1 MALVFHRY
9 DFHHD
14 YAGTCTMRYLP
25 NKSRTTLVLALS
37 CLISIS
43 GCHKDTD
50 DEEQL
55 SERDKVAR
63 LIPERVPNRKLWA
76 TDMLAVMDEEKI
88 PHTLNNLCSIV
99 AIVDQES
106 NFHANPAVPNLPQ
119 DAKKAL
125 FERIQDKL
133 GDTGVIQF
141 KKMLL
146 SKPAPNDNFM
156 MQINKLK
163 TEQDL
168 DVLYRKMFDYFK
180 YHYGLAIL
188 TAPASLIAGFD
199 IKEYLNPVK
208 TLGSMQVHVN
218 YAFSHPH
225 STSNTVAIRDEM
237 YTQYG
242 GLYYG
247 VSRLLGYPANYNKPI
262 YRFADYNSGVYS
274 SRNASFQQI
283 VSDLSDF
290 PLDLDGD
297 LLTYDKEQHALA
309 DRSNTETQIDILA
322 QENKFGLSNA
332 SIRGDLLKE
341 KTAEFEDTT
350 TYKKINAFYLEKFK
364 KEAPYAV
371 MPHVEIT
378 GPKLS
383 RDYDTNWYAKRVNGR
398 FQRCERIGRRYS
410 FEKEAN
416 SNSNSDEDNSD
427 D

>member
-1 MALVFHRY
+1 
-9 DFHHD
+9 
-14 YAGTCTMRYLP
+14 MRYLS
-25 NKSRTTLVLALS
+25 NKSRTTLLLALS
-37 CLISIS
+37 CTILIS
-43 GCHKDTD
+43 GCHKNTD
-50 DEEQL
+50 DDEAQL

-63 LIPERVPNRKLWA
+63 LIPERVPDRKGWA
-76 TDMLAVMDEEKI
+76 TDMLSIMDEAKI
-88 PHTLNNLCSIV
+88 PHTLSNICSIV

-106 NFHANPAVPNLPQ
+106 NFHANPAVPNLPK

-146 SKPAPNDNFM
+146 SKPEPQNNFM

-168 DVLYRKMFDYFK
+168 DILYRRIFDYFK
-180 YHYGLAIL
+180 YHYGLALL
-188 TAPASLIAGFD
+188 TGPASLIAGYD

-218 YAFSHPH
+218 YAFAHPRK
-225 STSNTVAIRDEM
+225 TSNTVAIRDEM
-237 YTQYG
+237 YTQSG

-247 VSRLLGYPANYNKPI
+247 ISRLLGYPANYNKPI
-262 YRFADYNSGVYS
+262 YRFADYNSGIYS

-283 VSDLSDF
+283 ISDLSDF

-297 LLTYDKEQHALA
+297 LLSYDKDQHALA
-309 DRSNTETQIDILA
+309 TRSNTETQLDILA
-322 QENKFGLSNA
+322 QENNFGLSSA

-341 KTAEFEDTT
+341 KTVEFEDTV

-364 KEAPYAV
+364 KEAPYAA
-371 MPHVEIT
+371 MPHVIIE

-383 RDYDTNWYAKRVNGR
+383 REYDTNWYAKRVNGR
-398 FQRCERIGRRYS
+398 FQRCERIGRRFS
-410 FEKEAN
+410 FIKDKDQN
-416 SNSNSDEDNSD
+416 NDDDDTDN
-427 D
+427 

>member
-1 MALVFHRY
+1 
-9 DFHHD
+9 
-14 YAGTCTMRYLP
+14 MRYLP
-25 NKSRTTLVLALS
+25 QISRKNSRTTLLLALS
-37 CLISIS
+37 CLICIS

-50 DEEQL
+50 DEDQL

-156 MQINKLK
+156 MQINKLR

-218 YAFSHPH
+218 YAFAHPH
-225 STSNTVAIRDEM
+225 TTSNTVAIRDEM

-247 VSRLLGYPANYNKPI
+247 ISRLLGYPANYNKPI

-274 SRNASFQQI
+274 SRNAAFQQI
-283 VSDLSDF
+283 ISELSDF

-297 LLTYDKEQHALA
+297 LLSYDKEQHALS

-410 FEKEAN
+410 FEKSAN
-416 SNSNSDEDNSD
+416 QNNEDDNDNSD
-427 D
+427 N

>member
-1 MALVFHRY
+1 
-9 DFHHD
+9 
-14 YAGTCTMRYLP
+14 MRYLP
-25 NKSRTTLVLALS
+25 HKPRTTLLLALS

-76 TDMLAVMDEEKI
+76 TDILAVMDEEKI

-180 YHYGLAIL
+180 YHYGLALL
-188 TAPASLIAGFD
+188 TAPASLIAGVD

-225 STSNTVAIRDEM
+225 TTSNTVAIRDEM

-247 VSRLLGYPANYNKPI
+247 ISRLLSYPANYNKPI

-274 SRNASFQQI
+274 SRNASFQQM

-341 KTAEFEDTT
+341 KTAEFEETT

-410 FEKEAN
+410 FEKEPSSTN
-416 SNSNSDEDNSD
+416 SDDDNSDE
-427 D
+427 

>member
-1 MALVFHRY
+1 
-9 DFHHD
+9 
-14 YAGTCTMRYLP
+14 MRYLP
-25 NKSRTTLVLALS
+25 QKSRTTLLLALS
-37 CLISIS
+37 CLMSIS
-43 GCHKDTD
+43 GCHKDTN
-50 DEEQL
+50 DEDQL

-146 SKPAPNDNFM
+146 SKPAPDDNFM
-156 MQINKLK
+156 MQINKLR

-180 YHYGLAIL
+180 YHYGLALL
-188 TAPASLIAGFD
+188 TAPASLIAGVD

-218 YAFSHPH
+218 YAFAHPH
-225 STSNTVAIRDEM
+225 TTSNTVAIRDEM

-247 VSRLLGYPANYNKPI
+247 ISRLLGYPANYNKPI
-262 YRFADYNSGVYS
+262 YRFADYNSGIYS
-274 SRNASFQQI
+274 SRNAAFQQI
-283 VSDLSDF
+283 ISDLSDF

-297 LLTYDKEQHALA
+297 LLIYDKEQHALA
-309 DRSNTETQIDILA
+309 DRSSTETQLDILA

-341 KTAEFEDTT
+341 KTAEFENTT

-371 MPHVEIT
+371 MPHVEIS

-410 FEKEAN
+410 FEKSSSQN
-416 SNSNSDEDNSD
+416 NDNNDDDSNN
-427 D
+427 

>member
-1 MALVFHRY
+1 
-9 DFHHD
+9 
-14 YAGTCTMRYLP
+14 MRYLP
-25 NKSRTTLVLALS
+25 KKPITTLVLALS
-37 CLISIS
+37 CLMSIS

-133 GDTGVIQF
+133 GDTGLIQF

-146 SKPAPNDNFM
+146 NKPAPNDNFM
-156 MQINKLK
+156 MQINKLR

-168 DVLYRKMFDYFK
+168 DMLYRKMFDYFK
-180 YHYGLAIL
+180 YHYGLALL

-218 YAFSHPH
+218 YAFTHPH
-225 STSNTVAIRDEM
+225 TTSNTVVIRDEM

-247 VSRLLGYPANYNKPI
+247 ISRLLGYPANYNKPI

-322 QENKFGLSNA
+322 QENNFGLSNA

-410 FEKEAN
+410 FEKN
-416 SNSNSDEDNSD
+416 TNQNSD
-427 D
+427 DDDTDN